1 MLDLGNIKLTDEDI
15 REIDLAD
22 KLYRSIDLESFARIN
37 EDDLINNRT
46 GLFSTI
52 LASSDIDRLNDIKR
66 VSINRTIREDRTN
79 NRLFSVEELKYPPI
93 KVADKLYYNRTSYKK
108 QSMFYG
114 GFGHFQALFENPP
127 NIGDLFTISTW
138 HQKEETQLHFAII
151 FHDDQLQN
159 LTDMFQNEWNNYLN
173 QLSKLD
179 QKTQIAIR
187 KLFSLITFFFTRP
200 VNPSKRIEY
209 LFSAFIS
216 NKIFEM
222 SCSPK
227 IEAILYPSVP
237 IGYIASNIAILPEVF
252 DSKFDFVKAE
262 EFIVLTKTVGK
273 NQWIYNPI
281 AEATTLTN
289 GKLNWVTSHLNNEV
303 INHMKLYNVDLDLI
317 K

>member
-1 MLDLGNIKLTDEDI
+1 MLDLSNIKLTDEVI
-15 REIDLAD
+15 KEIDLAD
-22 KLYRSIDLESFARIN
+22 SFYRSIDLESFARIN

-46 GLFSTI
+46 CLFSTI
-52 LASSDIDRLNDIKR
+52 LASSDIDKVNNIIR
-66 VSINRTIREDRTN
+66 VSINRTINEDKTN
-79 NRLFSVEELKYPPI
+79 NRLFCVDELKYPPK
-93 KVADKLYYNRTSYKK
+93 KVADKLYYNRASYKK

-114 GFGHFQALFENPP
+114 GFGHFQALFENSP
-127 NIGDLFTISTW
+127 NTGDLFTISSW
-138 HQKEETQLHFAII
+138 HQKEETTLHFAII
-151 FHDDQLQN
+151 FHDDKLQN
-159 LTDMFQNEWNNYLN
+159 LTDMFRNEWNNYLN
-173 QLSKLD
+173 QLRKLD
-179 QKTQIAIR
+179 QKTQISIS

-200 VNPSKRIEY
+200 VIPSKRIEY

-222 SCSPK
+222 SCSRK

-262 EFIVLTKTVGK
+262 EFIVLNKIDGK
-273 NQWIYNPI
+273 NQWQYHPI

-303 INHMKLYNVDLDLI
+303 LNHMRLYKVDLDLI